1 MTHYNKSHK
10 QLYLWGKAAHLHPL
24 RLMLEEVLVLA
35 LLLLLPILL
44 LLHPLSCRHLLLLTR
59 RHLKGDNQQFITEWK
74 WRAMLQ
80 QDKENHQNK
89 WLYHC
94 NVVYRKTIYRGDN
107 QGWYYKTKQKN
118 HVCGNQFWNR
128 KMIWEYFIFSGLT
141 NKIIK
146 KITYQRNIIKILE
159 YRELVVQC
167 TWWYQ

>member
-44 LLHPLSCRHLLLLTR
+44 LLHPLSRRHLLLLTR
-59 RHLKGDNQQFITEWK
+59 RHLKGDNQRFITEWK

-80 QDKENHQNK
+80 QEKENHQNK
-89 WLYHC
+89 WLCHC

-107 QGWYYKTKQKN
+107 QGLYYKTKQKIMYAEISFETEKWFEN
-118 HVCGNQFWNR
+118 ILYSLAFPTKLLNKLHIKGISLRFWSTEN
-128 KMIWEYFIFSGLT
+128 
-141 NKIIK
+141 
-146 KITYQRNIIKILE
+146 
-159 YRELVVQC
+159 
-167 TWWYQ
+167 